1 MGVRGDVA
9 VAAVALA
16 VAAAAAV
23 VDAAAAAAAAT
34 TTTTTT
40 FTTPGNETAA
50 YDRNCRIHSK
60 WLLVPSAAHEDT
72 TTAPNLQMGI

>member
-9 VAAVALA
+9 AVAVA

-23 VDAAAAAAAAT
+23 VDAAAAAA

-40 FTTPGNETAA
+40 FNTPGNETAA

-60 WLLVPSAAHEDT
+60 WLSGDYLPRRSYPMTGA
-72 TTAPNLQMGI
+72 L